1 MQKAI
6 DEFLGFIERSRSSKT
21 YITYKT
27 ALQTFVQTVGEDA
40 ELTKETYINFLR
52 STSSMN
58 PSTQA
63 LCRSAIKG
71 LYFFQAD
78 NAGGVETSFFQQTDK
93 RYALK
98 PGKRLILFDQDGIE
112 KTIHYTETLQS
123 KPGELRDRA
132 FIVLLADSGLRVS
145 EACGLKIGDV
155 DLVERRAVVTGK
167 GNKQAIVK
175 ISRRT
180 AGAIRDYFAVRSVS
194 KAMPVF
200 IRHDRKAGERILPV
214 TPAIMWNY
222 IKRRA
227 LEAGVD
233 PATIRVHDFRHYFVT
248 TVYHAKGIKMAQRLA
263 RHERIETT
271 NRYTHLVEDEGEA
284 YDEIFG

>member
-1 MQKAI
+1 MRQAI
-6 DEFLGFIERSRSSKT
+6 NDFLSFIERSRSSKT

-27 ALQTFVQTVGEDA
+27 ALQTFAQVVGEDQS
-40 ELTKETYINFLR
+40 LTKETYIMFLR
-52 STSSMN
+52 KTTDLN

-71 LYFFQAD
+71 LYYFQAD
-78 NAGGVETSFFQQTDK
+78 TDEDMNTSFFHQVDK
-93 RYALK
+93 RYALR
-98 PGKRLILFDQDGIE
+98 PGKRLILFNKDGIE
-112 KTIHYTETLQS
+112 KTIEHAMTLQS

-132 FIVLLADSGLRVS
+132 FVLLLADSGLRVS
-145 EACGLKIGDV
+145 EACNLKIGDV

-175 ISRRT
+175 ISTRT
-180 AGAIRDYFAVRSVS
+180 AGAIQDYFRVRQVS

-200 IRHDRKAGERILPV
+200 IRHDRKAGDRVMPV

-271 NRYTHLVEDEGEA
+271 NRYTHLVEDESEA